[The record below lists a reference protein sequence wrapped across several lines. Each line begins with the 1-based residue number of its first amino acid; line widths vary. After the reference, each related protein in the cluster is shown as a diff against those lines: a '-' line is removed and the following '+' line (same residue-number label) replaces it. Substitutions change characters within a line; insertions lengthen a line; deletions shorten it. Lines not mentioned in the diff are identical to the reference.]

1 MDTLVQIEN
10 LKDVAEKVSG
20 IIEYDRNH
28 YNRLAQ
34 VRLDQIRSNQ
44 VKLGKELIYLNDSDH
59 FL

>member
-10 LKDVAEKVSG
+10 LKAVAEKVSG

-34 VRLDQIRSNQ
+34 VRLDQIRSDQ